1 MNRRRLTL
9 TLLGIV
15 ATASCAPLRRDAE
28 AEIRRKVAKYAKSID
43 DADTNLAAEVWETSP
58 NVSFLHP
65 GGHERGWDQ
74 VKRNIYDQAMR
85 GMFSERK
92 LSVRDV
98 TVRVYGDAA
107 WADFYWQFVAKLRK
121 DGSRVE
127 TMGRETQVFRRGTGG
142 RWALVHVHY
151 SAMPATGPGDGL

>member
-1 MNRRRLTL
+1 MSRRRLTW

-15 ATASCAPLRRDAE
+15 AAASCGSLRRDAE
-28 AEIRRKVAKYAKSID
+28 GEIRSAVAKYAKSID

-65 GGHERGWDQ
+65 GGHEHGWDE
-74 VKRNIYDQAMR
+74 VKRNIYEQAMR
-85 GMFSERK
+85 GMFAERK

-98 TVRVYGDAA
+98 HVRVYGDAA
-107 WADFYWQFVAKLRK
+107 WADFYWHFVAKLRK
-121 DGSRVE
+121 DGSQVE
-127 TMGRETQVFRRGTGG
+127 TWGRETQVYHRGTGG

-151 SAMPATGPGDGL
+151 SAMPVTGSGGGL

>member
-1 MNRRRLTL
+1 MNRRRLSW

-15 ATASCAPLRRDAE
+15 ATASCGLLRRDPE
-28 AEIRRKVAKYAKSID
+28 AEIRRNIAKYAKSID
-43 DADTNLAAEVWETSP
+43 DADTGLAAEVWETSP
-58 NVSFLHP
+58 SVSFLHP
-65 GGHERGWDQ
+65 GGHEHGWDEI
-74 VKRNIYDQAMR
+74 KRNIYEQLMR

-92 LSVRDV
+92 LAVRDV

-107 WADFYWQFVAKLRK
+107 WADFYWHFVAKLRK

-127 TMGRETQVFRRGTGG
+127 TRGRETQVYRRGTGG

-151 SAMPATGPGDGL
+151 SAMPAGPWGGP